1 MDKDQ
6 EKKEKARKKYE
17 GKCHPKGSKEEH
29 RRLQYHDPREA
40 RRSTEGFSCILREAR
55 RGTEDCMMKIADY
68 ITKVTA
74 MMQQQEA
81 KIQLSCAGVDNPWTT
96 AQEGFY

>member
-1 MDKDQ
+1 MGTFLLWPLFSTGHFSPLAAFLHCGGMKVSRILIHGRAPVLQ
-6 EKKEKARKKYE
+6 EQ
-17 GKCHPKGSKEEH
+17 GVPG
-29 RRLQYHDPREA
+29 
-40 RRSTEGFSCILREAR
+40 
-55 RGTEDCMMKIADY
+55 KIADY

>member
-1 MDKDQ
+1 MGTFLLWPLFSTGHFSPLAAFLHCGGMKVSRILTHGRAPVLQ
-6 EKKEKARKKYE
+6 EQ
-17 GKCHPKGSKEEH
+17 GVPG
-29 RRLQYHDPREA
+29 
-40 RRSTEGFSCILREAR
+40 
-55 RGTEDCMMKIADY
+55 KIADY